1 MIKLYFITGGAD
13 TVSALTS
20 TPTTLIFNFRKTVS
34 ALSTFILAMVLNPEV
49 QRKAQE
55 EVDNVVGRNSLP
67 TFADLPK
74 LKYVDAIRKECLR

>member
-1 MIKLYFITGGAD
+1 
-13 TVSALTS
+13 
-20 TPTTLIFNFRKTVS
+20 
-34 ALSTFILAMVLNPEV
+34 MVLNPEV

-67 TFADLPK
+67 TFADLQK